1 MKINRLFAV
10 PTSHWL
16 ILAALLSI
24 PAIGVVSVFVDDV
37 SASLAMYVLQPLIAI
52 SIAGFTRIIIG
63 PSRARARHTTEKAYM
78 VAAIIALWFVVYF
91 LSGLILTFVRNSL
104 VTGFWPVVA
113 NVAAFGV
120 TALAVEYVRYLLM
133 GSVSRR
139 LIVPFGVVVAIS
151 FAFIIMPINQLT
163 SATSVEVAI
172 KVITATVVPAFASSL
187 LLTYLAV
194 AAGFGS
200 MLVYRLGI
208 VAIGLLPPIIPNYD
222 WYLIGISSLV
232 LVIAVYL
239 VVDSMLQ
246 EQSTRTNRHYRLV
259 QRASNTMYV
268 LVMIAVV
275 SFMTGV
281 FSYRPIAIVSNSMQP
296 VYSRGAMVVI
306 QRVDESMDIEVGD
319 IVQYQTEG
327 KTITHRVV
335 AVDAASDGSGK
346 RVYTTKGDNSP
357 SRDPIIS
364 REQIVGVVRAQVPY
378 IGYPTVWLREA
389 AL

>member
-1 MKINRLFAV
+1 MKISRLFAV

-16 ILAALLSI
+16 ILAALMSI
-24 PAIGVVSVFVDDV
+24 PATGVVSTYVGGI
-37 SASLAMYVLQPLIAI
+37 SSSLVMYWLQPLIAL
-52 SIAGFTRIIIG
+52 SIAGLTRVTIG
-63 PSRARARHTTEKAYM
+63 PSRNRARHSTEKTYM
-78 VAAIIALWFVVYF
+78 VAAVIALWFVVYF

-104 VTGFWPVVA
+104 VTGFCPVAA

-120 TALAVEYVRYLLM
+120 SALAVEYVRYLLM

-139 LIVPFGVVVAIS
+139 LIVPFGVVVAIA
-151 FAFIIMPINQLT
+151 FAFVIMPINQLT
-163 SATSVEVAI
+163 SVTSAEVAI
-172 KVITATVVPAFASSL
+172 KVTTATVVPSIASSL

-200 MLVYRLGI
+200 MLVYRLGV

-222 WYLIGISSLV
+222 WYLIGISSLI
-232 LVIAVYL
+232 LVVAVYL

-259 QRASNTMYV
+259 QRASNAMYV
-268 LVMIAVV
+268 LVLIAVV

-319 IVQYQTEG
+319 IVQYQSEG

-335 AVDAASDGSGK
+335 AVDAASDGSGN

-364 REQIVGVVRAQVPY
+364 RQQIVGVVRAQIPY

>member
-1 MKINRLFAV
+1 MIRRLRAV
-10 PTSHWL
+10 PLRLWAVVVFMMSLPIISIIGFVGGGIAPTVSNY
-16 ILAALLSI
+16 IVQPALAIAG
-24 PAIGVVSVFVDDV
+24 AG
-37 SASLAMYVLQPLIAI
+37 LAYVLL
-52 SIAGFTRIIIG
+52 GRG
-63 PSRARARHTTEKAYM
+63 KNRARHQTEKALM
-78 VAAIIALWFVVYF
+78 VAAVVALWFVVYF

-104 VTGFWPVVA
+104 VTGVWPVVA

-120 TALAVEYVRYLLM
+120 TALAVEYVRYLLVANV
-133 GSVSRR
+133 GRR
-139 LIVPFGVVVAIS
+139 LVVPFGIVVAVL

-163 SATSVEVAI
+163 TISSIEVAI
-172 KVITATVVPAFASSL
+172 KVFTASIVPAFASSL
-187 LLTYLAV
+187 LLTYLAI
-194 AAGFGS
+194 AAGLPS
-200 MLVYRLGI
+200 MLTFRLGV
-208 VAIGLLPPIIPNYD
+208 VAIGLLPPIIPNFD
-222 WYLIGISSLV
+222 WYLIGISSLI
-232 LVIAVYL
+232 LVVAVYL

-246 EQSTRTNRHYRLV
+246 EQTTRTNRHYRIM
-259 QRASNTMYV
+259 RRSSNAMYV
-268 LVMIAVV
+268 LVLIALV

-296 VYSRGAMVVI
+296 VYGRGSIAVI

-335 AVDAASDGSGK
+335 AVDAASDGSGN

-364 REQIVGVVRAQVPY
+364 RQQIVGVVRAQIPY

>member
-1 MKINRLFAV
+1 MIRRLRTVPPRLWAV
-10 PTSHWL
+10 VAFMMSLPLISVVGFVGGGIAPTVSNY
-16 ILAALLSI
+16 IVQPALAIAG
-24 PAIGVVSVFVDDV
+24 AG
-37 SASLAMYVLQPLIAI
+37 LAYVLL
-52 SIAGFTRIIIG
+52 GRG
-63 PSRARARHTTEKAYM
+63 RNRARHQTEKALM
-78 VAAIIALWFVVYF
+78 VAAVVALWFVVYF
-91 LSGLILTFVRNSL
+91 LSGLILTYVRNSL
-104 VTGFWPVVA
+104 VTGVWPVAA
-113 NVAAFGV
+113 NIAAFGV
-120 TALAVEYVRYLLM
+120 TALAIEYVRYLLM

-139 LIVPFGVVVAIS
+139 LIVPFGVVVAIA
-151 FAFIIMPINQLT
+151 FAFVIMPINQLT
-163 SATSVEVAI
+163 SVTSAEVAI
-172 KVITATVVPAFASSL
+172 KVITATVVPSIASSL

-200 MLVYRLGI
+200 MVVYRLGV

-222 WYLIGISSLV
+222 WYLIGISSLI
-232 LVIAVYL
+232 LVVAVYL

-259 QRASNTMYV
+259 QRASNAMYM
-268 LVMIAVV
+268 LVIVSLV

-335 AVDAASDGSGK
+335 AVDAASDGSGN

-364 REQIVGVVRAQVPY
+364 RQQIVGVVRAQIPY